1 MEQCAGNLEQLFL
14 QDFQE
19 SCNVAPLA
27 SLGAGSK
34 IARNLAI
41 LVSNGKLVGEQVD
54 RVGQVGQDDQNC
66 KIADYL
72 GFPTKLD
79 QDCKIAKS
87 PRFTLQVTVLD
98 SRHNVS
104 LSVLLQLLLQ
114 KATNFYTNNNNNY
127 YYYYDDDDDGSYY

>member
-1 MEQCAGNLEQLFL
+1 MGKWAKMT
-14 QDFQE
+14 
-19 SCNVAPLA
+19 
-27 SLGAGSK
+27 K
-34 IARNLAI
+34 IARLLTI
-41 LVSNGKLVGEQVD
+41 SV
-54 RVGQVGQDDQNC
+54 
-66 KIADYL
+66 
-72 GFPTKLD
+72 FPTKLD